1 MGGRGSASGIGA
13 KINANGIGAKI
24 NANSSKVAK
33 KQKNTTYKVGSAVES
48 IEKQLGVKLAKSTI
62 GKEKRNTFS
71 FDGIVSKSG
80 KVESFSRSGLEE
92 NVTLATIQSMAKKSG
107 KYRIEKNGA
116 GRYAVIVNKTKR

>member
-13 KINANGIGAKI
+13 KTNAIM
-24 NANSSKVAK
+24 SKTAK
-33 KQKNTTYKVGSAVES
+33 KTKNTTYKVGDAVGS
-48 IEKQLGVKLAKSTI
+48 IEKQLGVKLVKSDI
-62 GKEKRNTFS
+62 GKEKRGVFS
-71 FDGIVSKSG
+71 FDGIVSRNG

-92 NVTLATIQSMAKKSG
+92 NTTLATIQSMAKKSG

>member
-13 KINANGIGAKI
+13 RIK
-24 NANSSKVAK
+24 ANSRKIAK
-33 KQKNTTYKVGSAVES
+33 KLKNTTYKVGNAVGS
-48 IEKQLGVKLAKSTI
+48 IEKQLGVKLAKTTI

-80 KVESFSRSGLEE
+80 KVESFSRSGIEE
-92 NVTLATIQSMAKKSG
+92 NTTLATIQSMAKKSG

-116 GRYAVIVNKTKR
+116 GRYAVVVNKTKR